1 MATKERVFISFD
13 YDHDEGAKIMLA
25 GQAKLPDSPFEF
37 KDASVKDHLTG
48 DWKEKIRGR
57 MDNVDI
63 VAVLCGETTHTATG
77 VAAEL
82 EIAQEKE
89 KPYFLLQAYGDK
101 TCTKP
106 TSAKAGDKM
115 YKWTWENL
123 KTLIAGGR

>member
-1 MATKERVFISFD
+1 
-13 YDHDEGAKIMLA
+13 
-25 GQAKLPDSPFEF
+25 
-37 KDASVKDHLTG
+37 
-48 DWKEKIRGR
+48 
-57 MDNVDI
+57 
-63 VAVLCGETTHTATG
+63 
-77 VAAEL
+77 L

-123 KTLIAGGR
+123 KALIAGGR